1 MVAITAEPRPDGIE
15 SHPPRLRR
23 FNADEYMKLV
33 EIGILAA
40 PRCHHVELMDGEILV
55 KGPDSHPG
63 CFTEEDIAAL
73 PDPWYPPRYRFT
85 VDDFMKMA
93 EAGIFAEAER
103 VELMDGDVIEMSP
116 IGNQHEANTAGSHR
130 FLAPLFVEGRAVL
143 RVQGHVLLN
152 DDSRPQP
159 DIALLKWRDDL
170 YRYESPVPEDV
181 LLLIEVSDSTLSY
194 DRGRKVARYAE
205 SGIPEVWI
213 ENIPARVLEAYSNPA
228 DGEYT
233 QSRIYQPGETIS
245 PQAFPD
251 LELPVSQLVG
261 APDCQTD

>member
-23 FNADEYMKLV
+23 FNEDEYMKLV

-103 VELMDGDVIEMSP
+103 VELMDGDIIQMSP
-116 IGNQHEANTAGSHR
+116 IGPLHGSR
-130 FLAPLFVEGRAVL
+130 TSRSLTLLAPLSIDGRAVL
-143 RVQGHVLLN
+143 RVQDHILF
-152 DDSRPQP
+152 DDNTRPEP
-159 DIALLKWRDDL
+159 DLVLLKWRDDH
-170 YRYESPVPEDV
+170 YESGSPVPEDV

-251 LELPVSQLVG
+251 LELPVSQLIG
-261 APDCQTD
+261 ARESA